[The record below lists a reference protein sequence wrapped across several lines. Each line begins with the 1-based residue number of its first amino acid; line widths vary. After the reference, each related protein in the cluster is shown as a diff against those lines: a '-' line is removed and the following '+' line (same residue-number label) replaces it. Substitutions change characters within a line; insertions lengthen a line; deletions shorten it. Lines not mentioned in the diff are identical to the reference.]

1 MKIAG
6 IIAEYNP
13 FHTGHAYH
21 IQKTRQITG
30 ADFVIAVMSG
40 DFVQRGGPA
49 FLSKHQRARMALL
62 GGADLVFELPATHAC
77 QSAEF
82 FARSGIELLHGLGC
96 VDLLSFGSEYGE
108 IHPFQVLGTYLA
120 DEPDDFRALLQE
132 KLKAGLSFP
141 AARRNALSEL
151 FSEETSIPGLTAFL
165 SAPNNILG
173 IEYCKALHQ
182 LNSPIQPVTLLRKG
196 NGYHEETL
204 GQEFPSASAIR
215 RFCLSRKAA
224 ENSTKREPV
233 ASKLS
238 HTTDTPA
245 IDQLSGCFPPEVFSY
260 LQSEHLL
267 RYTVTEQDF
276 SLLIRWLVMSSDA
289 ESLSTYLDLSPDL
302 ANRMIHAADK
312 YKNFSQFVSLIKTKE
327 LTYSRICRALFHA
340 LLDIRGVPPLSYARL
355 LGFRK
360 SAVPVL
366 TRIKEQGTLPL
377 ITKLADA
384 PTLLDEKGV
393 SLLNQNTRISNL
405 YETILCEKTHK
416 SFVHEFSKPLV
427 ILPS

>member
-13 FHTGHAYH
+13 FHTGHAYQ
-21 IQKTRQITG
+21 IQKTREITG

-49 FLSKHQRARMALL
+49 FLPKHHRTCMALL

-77 QSAEF
+77 ESAEF
-82 FARSGIELLHGLGC
+82 FARSGVGLLNGLGC
-96 VDLLSFGSEYGE
+96 VDVLSFGSEHGE
-108 IHPFQVLGTYLA
+108 LSPFRFLGEYLA
-120 DEPDDFRALLQE
+120 EEPDSFRKLLQDG
-132 KLKAGLSFP
+132 LKNGLSFP
-141 AARRNALSEL
+141 AARKEALAEL
-151 FSEETSIPGLTAFL
+151 FRENGSVPDLDAFL

-182 LNSPIQPVTLLRKG
+182 LNSPIRPVTVPRKG
-196 NGYHEETL
+196 NGYHEKTL
-204 GQEFPSASAIR
+204 GKEFPSASAIR
-215 RFCLSRKAA
+215 SLCLAMQAA
-224 ENSTKREPV
+224 ANPDSADTET
-233 ASKLS
+233 LS
-238 HTTDTPA
+238 A
-245 IDQLSGCFPPEVFSY
+245 CFPPKVFSY
-260 LQSEHLL
+260 LRSKQLTESI
-267 RYTVTEQDF
+267 VTEQDF

-289 ESLSTYLDLSPDL
+289 GGLSAYLDLSPDL
-302 ANRMIHAADK
+302 ANRIAHAADK
-312 YKNFSQFVSLIKTKE
+312 YENFSQFVSLLKTKE

-340 LLDIRGVPPLSYARL
+340 LLDIRSVPPLSYARL

-360 SAVPVL
+360 TAAPVL

-384 PTLLDEKGV
+384 PSLLNEEGIA
-393 SLLNQNTRISNL
+393 LLNQNTGISNF
-405 YETILCEKTHK
+405 YETVLCEKTGK
-416 SFVHEFSKPLV
+416 PFVHEYAKPLV